1 MNVSLS
7 KHRTLCNF
15 NIKPVIGGG
24 GGGIFLECVQ
34 FCAVEF
40 VC

>member
-15 NIKPVIGGG
+15 NIKPVMGG

-34 FCAVEF
+34 FSAVEF